1 MDRAVAE
8 RCLIYEPYSRAAP
21 VVQPKQMPPIGFD
34 QLPHQNNKRV
44 V

>member
-8 RCLIYEPYSRAAP
+8 RHLIYESCVRAAL

-34 QLPHQNNKRV
+34 QLPRQNNKMV